1 MRRIGL
7 LLPLVMAAAACAN
20 PAYPPSGTREAT
32 APSIVPQ
39 QATPTPTTLLNKGA
53 APVPSSAIDRLTAL
67 SIELA
72 SEAGDSAPEAA
83 WAVFTTRQEADL
95 LASGAY
101 VNSNQPVY
109 LVRIQGQFALLD
121 ASRPAGQQA
130 PTGRFL
136 TYVVDAVTWRVLDSG
151 VGDRTI
157 DLSVLGPVTT
167 LTLQAG
173 YSTATPVSSAP
184 PAFSRNEAAV
194 I

>member
-1 MRRIGL
+1 MRRAVL

-20 PAYPPSGTREAT
+20 PAPPPSGTPEAT

-39 QATPTPTTLLNKGA
+39 QATPTPTTPLTEGTG
-53 APVPSSAIDRLTAL
+53 PVPASAIDRLTAL

-72 SEAGDSAPEAA
+72 SESDDSAPKAA
-83 WAVFTTRQEADL
+83 WAVFTARQDADL

-109 LVRIQGQFALLD
+109 LVQIQGQFTALD
-121 ASRPAGQQA
+121 ASRPAGQQT

-136 TYVVDAVTWRVLDSG
+136 TYVVDAATWLVLDSG
-151 VGDRTI
+151 VGDQSI

-167 LTLQAG
+167 LTL
-173 YSTATPVSSAP
+173 
-184 PAFSRNEAAV
+184 
-194 I
+194 